1 LVRRILDVE
10 TGLHKHDIGLLVE
23 HKILVLLNA
32 QVGLSL
38 FDLLVRGI
46 SALAA
51 DGVLLGLGGLI
62 FAFLGRILLA
72 EFLTFRRKKIN
83 QYECQVGEQNK
94 QEPANKNLNVFRNPT
109 AQELEC
115 LGEG

>member
-1 LVRRILDVE
+1 LVRRILYVE

-32 QVGLSL
+32 QVGLSVFGL
-38 FDLLVRGI
+38 FVRGI
-46 SALAA
+46 SILVAY
-51 DGVLLGLGGLI
+51 GVLLRLGGLI

-72 EFLTFRRKKIN
+72 EFLTFKRKKIN
-83 QYECQVGEQNK
+83 QYEGQVGEQNK
-94 QEPANKNLNVFRNPT
+94 QEPANKNLNVVGNPT

-115 LGEG
+115 LGKG